1 MLNNNNIFTEEKI
14 TALYLRLSR
23 EDEQEGE
30 SNSIANQKTLL
41 TEYAKRN
48 KFRNLQIFIDDGIS
62 GVTFKRKGFEEM
74 YRMIEQDEVSTL
86 IVKDMSRLGRNYLEV
101 GRLTETIL
109 PMHNVRFIALN
120 DGVDSQNGEDD
131 FTPFRNIINE
141 WYCKDISRKIKSTL
155 RLKSKQGLPIGTTAP
170 YGYIYNKETKFWEID
185 PEAAEIVKEIF
196 ELRKQGESANKIAIV
211 LKRKKTLIP
220 SQYAA
225 EKGYK
230 TPAVKV
236 PRDKYLWTEENVN
249 RILKNQSYCGD
260 IINFKTRKK
269 SFKVKVQV
277 SNPKEE
283 WEIHKDV
290 HKPIISRQLF
300 EDVQKTFNKTKFRQS
315 KNVVERNMFSGLLKC
330 SSCGSNLN
338 FKYTHDNPDNK
349 YFSCFNNR
357 HRNGLCN
364 KTHHIRLDSL
374 THNIKNKI
382 YEIIQFAN
390 KFEDEFVKIV
400 VNENYRRIQM
410 EQQKN
415 QENLELA
422 LKRNNELDVLFEK
435 VYEDKALGILN
446 EEKFLK
452 LSIKFE
458 DEQLELKQRI
468 KYLKEIVTEEKNHEM
483 NSDAFLKI
491 ARKHSNM
498 NELTYEILHEF
509 IDKIIVHHREQIGK
523 EVFQKIE
530 IYYNFIGKVEMPKL
544 KKVEIPSLQ
553 KAFGRKEE
561 RLTRVI

>member
-1 MLNNNNIFTEEKI
+1 MLNLANYIAEERI

-30 SNSIANQKTLL
+30 SNSIANQKAFL
-41 TEYAKRN
+41 TDYANRN

-62 GVTFKRKGFEEM
+62 GVTFKRKGFKEL
-74 YRMIEQDEVSTL
+74 YDLIEQGRIETL

-101 GRLTETIL
+101 GKLTENLL
-109 PMHNVRFIALN
+109 PMHNVRFIAVN
-120 DGVDSQNGEDD
+120 DGVDSQQGEDD

-141 WYCKDISRKIKSTL
+141 FYCKDISRKVKSTL
-155 RLKSKQGLPIGTTAP
+155 RLKSKQGLPIGTSAP
-170 YGYIYNKETKFWEID
+170 YGYKLNKDTKTWEID
-185 PEAAEIVKEIF
+185 PEAAEIVRKIF
-196 ELRKQGESANKIAIV
+196 SMRSAGESTTKIARTLRKEKV
-211 LKRKKTLIP
+211 LIP

-230 TPAVKV
+230 KPAIKV
-236 PRDKYLWTEENVN
+236 HRDKYLWTEENVN

-330 SSCGSNLN
+330 SSCGANLN
-338 FKYTHDNPDNK
+338 FKYTHDNQDNK

-374 THNIKNKI
+374 THNIRNKI

-400 VNENYRRIQM
+400 VNENYKRIQM

-458 DEQLELKQRI
+458 DEQLEPKQRI

-523 EVFQKIE
+523 EVFRKIE

-544 KKVEIPSLQ
+544 KKAEIPSSQ